1 MIFNKERLIAS
12 TSQTS
17 AAIQSLYEAKLLSS
31 PYITSEEFEYL
42 VANLT
47 KYLGLVSKLKNRNRT
62 TNRVYP
68 NGLFYFCAILGIAS
82 VH

>member
-12 TSQTS
+12 TSQAL

-31 PYITSEEFEYL
+31 PYIYITNEEFEYL

-47 KYLGLVSKLKNRNRT
+47 KYLGLVSKLKNRNKK
-62 TNRVYP
+62 
-68 NGLFYFCAILGIAS
+68 G
-82 VH
+82 H

>member
-12 TSQTS
+12 TSQTL

-62 TNRVYP
+62 ANRVYP
-68 NGLFYFCAILGIAS
+68 SGRFYFCAILGIAS

>member
-12 TSQTS
+12 TSQTL
-17 AAIQSLYEAKLLSS
+17 AAIQSLYDAKLLSS

-62 TNRVYP
+62 ANRV
-68 NGLFYFCAILGIAS
+68 
-82 VH
+82 